1 MRAQAAENS
10 KMFMANDMAAAAAI
24 YTDTPIRYT
33 QKYKDPRGYAEFAGM
48 LAEHSAKGH
57 ALTMAM
63 LQAKRPTL
71 WDMEANLK
79 KFSVP
84 LLIIVGDEDETCL
97 DGSLF
102 LKRTAP
108 TAGLLVIPRSGHT
121 ITTEEPDAVNAALAE
136 LFAASENGRWL
147 AHKPG

>member
-1 MRAQAAENS
+1 M
-10 KMFMANDMAAAAAI
+10 
-24 YTDTPIRYT
+24 
-33 QKYKDPRGYAEFAGM
+33 
-48 LAEHSAKGH
+48 
-57 ALTMAM
+57 TMAM

-71 WDMEANLK
+71 WDMDADLK

-97 DGSLF
+97 DGSVF

-108 TAGLLVIPRSGHT
+108 TAGLLVVPRSGHT
-121 ITTEEPDAVNAALAE
+121 ITNEEPDVVNAALAE
-136 LFAASENGRWL
+136 LFAAAESGRWL

>member
-1 MRAQAAENS
+1 
-10 KMFMANDMAAAAAI
+10 
-24 YTDTPIRYT
+24 
-33 QKYKDPRGYAEFAGM
+33 M

-71 WDMEANLK
+71 WDMEADLK

-84 LLIIVGDEDETCL
+84 LLIVVGDEDETCL
-97 DGSLF
+97 DGSVF
-102 LKRTAP
+102 LKRAAP

-121 ITTEEPDAVNAALAE
+121 ITTEEPDLFNAALVE
-136 LFAASENGRWL
+136 LFGAAENGRWL
-147 AHKPG
+147 AHKRA